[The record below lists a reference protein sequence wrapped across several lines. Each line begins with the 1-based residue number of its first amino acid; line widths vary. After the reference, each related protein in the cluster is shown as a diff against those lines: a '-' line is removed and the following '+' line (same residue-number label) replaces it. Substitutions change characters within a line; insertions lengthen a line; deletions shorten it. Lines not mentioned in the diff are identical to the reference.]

1 MRSAFMP
8 RNMKPRRSKRATTS
22 PTRPRATPLGLTMT
36 NVRSMGVPP
45 GDSQRRRSAADRAV
59 WTSGRSGAIVDR
71 HRGHGAVDV
80 GLAVRTHPPV
90 RFDGLA
96 ARGAGGAQ
104 PAAAGGAH
112 EVVVAHRRLA
122 ERAARLLAQ
131 ALLHHLHL
139 ELLLTTVGDEFR
151 RPDDGV
157 DDEAQRPEDDAGEHA
172 NLEDDLVVHAPAGV
186 LEDPVGA
193 GDPCLLYTS
202 PSPRDRTRARM
213 PS

>member
-1 MRSAFMP
+1 MCIRDRAADHAVWLDHDERACHVSSSWGFAAAP
-8 RNMKPRRSKRATTS
+8 ERRGSGCLDERRSGS
-22 PTRPRATPLGLTMT
+22 
-36 NVRSMGVPP
+36 
-45 GDSQRRRSAADRAV
+45 
-59 WTSGRSGAIVDR
+59 IVDR

-80 GLAVRTHPPV
+80 GLAVRAHPPA

-139 ELLLTTVGDEFR
+139 ELLLTTVGDELR

-157 DDEAQRPEDDAGEHA
+157 DDAVSYTHLRAHETV
-172 NLEDDLVVHAPAGV
+172 LDL
-186 LEDPVGA
+186 
-193 GDPCLLYTS
+193 
-202 PSPRDRTRARM
+202 
-213 PS
+213 